1 MHIILFDGICNLCN
15 GAVAFIIKRDK
26 KALFRFAAMQSE
38 AGQTLIHQYCGN
50 DGSVIPSEENT
61 TFYYIR
67 GKECFRQSTAVLEIL
82 NDLGG
87 GWRAFYP
94 LRYIPVRA
102 RDAVYLF
109 VSRNRY
115 RWFGKRK
122 TCGVPMASV
131 RNRFIISE
139 ISEERTDDQ

>member
-1 MHIILFDGICNLCN
+1 MHVILFDGICNLCN
-15 GAVAFIIKRDK
+15 GVVAFIIKKDK

-38 AGQTLIHQYCGN
+38 AGQALLHQYCGMN
-50 DGSVIPSEENT
+50 GSIIPSEENT
-61 TFYYIR
+61 TFFYIR

-87 GWRAFYP
+87 IWKVFYP
-94 LRYIPVRA
+94 LQYIPVRA
-102 RDAVYLF
+102 RDAVYMF

-122 TCGVPMASV
+122 TCGIPVPGV
-131 RNRFIISE
+131 KNRFITSDE
-139 ISEERTDDQ
+139 QTDD